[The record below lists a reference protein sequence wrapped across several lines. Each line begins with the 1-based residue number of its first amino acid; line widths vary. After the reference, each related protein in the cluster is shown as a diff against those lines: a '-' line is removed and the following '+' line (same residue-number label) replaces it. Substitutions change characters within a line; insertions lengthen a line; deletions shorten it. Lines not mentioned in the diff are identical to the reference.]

1 MSEKRKNIGDRT
13 ASKFRNTYYT
23 VKEIRKRQSSKSY
36 DVIPLILLLILGFYN
51 VFVLNLF
58 GIDSSDVTQRM
69 HPAMIL
75 YFVIL
80 AVAVIMSCI
89 YARDKMYNYSLSEL
103 LADEKDTDK
112 DYSYTGMIM
121 FIVGLYAIL
130 EYADIFSEWKP
141 NTIFLFRLAL
151 VAIPI
156 GLYFI
161 FRHFVYSKCSDWL
174 EKEKKYRKVFELSEE
189 EFKQRYVEI
198 VAANRDKDIWPVI
211 DLFRYW
217 RRLKVAGESRPW
229 YLERWY
235 GELTNEYMQFL
246 DWLINEGEKEC

>member
-1 MSEKRKNIGDRT
+1 MSKKEKNIGART
-13 ASKFRNTYYT
+13 ASKFRNTYHT
-23 VKEIRKRQSSKSY
+23 VKKIRKRQSSKSY
-36 DVIPLILLLILGFYN
+36 DVIPLILLFIYGFYN
-51 VFVLNLF
+51 IFVLNLL
-58 GIDSSDVTQRM
+58 GINRSDVTQRT

-80 AVAVIMSCI
+80 AVAVIISCI

-103 LADEKDTDK
+103 LPDEKDTDK

-121 FIVGLYAIL
+121 IIVGLYAIL

-156 GLYFI
+156 GIYFI
-161 FRHFVYSKCSDWL
+161 FRHFVYSKCYDWL
-174 EKEKKYRKVFELSEE
+174 KKEKKYRKVFELPEE

-198 VAANRDKDIWPVI
+198 VAANRDKDLWPVI

-235 GELTNEYMQFL
+235 GELTDEYMQFL
-246 DWLINEGEKEC
+246 DELIKEGE

>member
-1 MSEKRKNIGDRT
+1 MENSNVRKYRGYRN
-13 ASKFRNTYYT
+13 ASKFRNTYHT
-23 VKEIRKRQSSKSY
+23 VEKIRKRQSSKSY
-36 DVIPLILLLILGFYN
+36 YVIPLILLLILGFYN
-51 VFVLNLF
+51 IFVLNLF
-58 GIDSSDVTQRM
+58 GINSSDATQRM

-121 FIVGLYAIL
+121 FIVGLYTIL

-151 VAIPI
+151 VVIPI
-156 GLYFI
+156 ATYFI

-174 EKEKKYRKVFELSEE
+174 EKEKKYRKVFELPEE
-189 EFKQRYVEI
+189 EFNQHYIEI
-198 VAANRDKDIWPVI
+198 VAANRDKDLWPVI

-235 GELTNEYMQFL
+235 GELTDEYMQFL
-246 DWLINEGEKEC
+246 DELLKEGE